1 MQREDVLDAE
11 VLVLE
16 TSKLE
21 SRYAPFAG
29 AFSGILS
36 ALATHPLD
44 VVKTR
49 LQVQFGRPRSQS
61 LKYYGTFQS
70 LALVWKEEGLRGL
83 WQGIT
88 PTIAGLIPTQTIF
101 FAVYTCMKSTSLSD
115 NELSS
120 PVFIHAY
127 SAATAWLVTS
137 VVTNPLWVVKVRM
150 QAQRYTS
157 NPWRKYDGLLRSFQ
171 VIWKEEGIYGLYR
184 GTLAAMLGALGAMV
198 QFPIYEAVKNSTSN
212 NTCFDNAASVSSKWN
227 DISPQL
233 SRIALA
239 SGVSSLLSSMT
250 VYPLEVIRSRIQ
262 VQDAQTRNSYRGIV
276 DCISKMLR
284 QEGVLAFYKGMGTSL
299 LRTVPSGIISL
310 SSYEMGLRLVHRV
323 NLYWNAL

>member
-1 MQREDVLDAE
+1 
-11 VLVLE
+11 
-16 TSKLE
+16 
-21 SRYAPFAG
+21 
-29 AFSGILS
+29 
-36 ALATHPLD
+36 
-44 VVKTR
+44 
-49 LQVQFGRPRSQS
+49 
-61 LKYYGTFQS
+61 
-70 LALVWKEEGLRGL
+70 
-83 WQGIT
+83 
-88 PTIAGLIPTQTIF
+88 
-101 FAVYTCMKSTSLSD
+101 MKSTSLSD

-120 PVFIHAY
+120 PVFKHAY

-212 NTCFDNAASVSSKWN
+212 NTCLDNAASVSSKWN

-284 QEGVLAFYKGMGTSL
+284 QEGVLAFYK
-299 LRTVPSGIISL
+299 VIPSNILYLSIS
-310 SSYEMGLRLVHRV
+310 SMVIV
-323 NLYWNAL
+323 

>member
-120 PVFIHAY
+120 PVFKHAY

-212 NTCFDNAASVSSKWN
+212 NTCLDNAASVSSKWN

-284 QEGVLAFYKGMGTSL
+284 QEGVLAFYK
-299 LRTVPSGIISL
+299 VIPSNILYLSIS
-310 SSYEMGLRLVHRV
+310 SMVIV
-323 NLYWNAL
+323 

>member
-83 WQGIT
+83 WQVCT
-88 PTIAGLIPTQTIF
+88 
-101 FAVYTCMKSTSLSD
+101 TSS
-115 NELSS
+115 
-120 PVFIHAY
+120 
-127 SAATAWLVTS
+127 
-137 VVTNPLWVVKVRM
+137 
-150 QAQRYTS
+150 
-157 NPWRKYDGLLRSFQ
+157 
-171 VIWKEEGIYGLYR
+171 
-184 GTLAAMLGALGAMV
+184 
-198 QFPIYEAVKNSTSN
+198 
-212 NTCFDNAASVSSKWN
+212 
-227 DISPQL
+227 
-233 SRIALA
+233 
-239 SGVSSLLSSMT
+239 
-250 VYPLEVIRSRIQ
+250 
-262 VQDAQTRNSYRGIV
+262 SYREYLCEIF
-276 DCISKMLR
+276 SR
-284 QEGVLAFYKGMGTSL
+284 E
-299 LRTVPSGIISL
+299 
-310 SSYEMGLRLVHRV
+310 
-323 NLYWNAL
+323 